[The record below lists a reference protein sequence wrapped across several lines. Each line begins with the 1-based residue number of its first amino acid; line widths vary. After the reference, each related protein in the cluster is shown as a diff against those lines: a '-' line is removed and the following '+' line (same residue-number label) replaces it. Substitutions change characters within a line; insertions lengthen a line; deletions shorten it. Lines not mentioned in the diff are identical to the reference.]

1 MGSFLREPVRRP
13 FRPSFRQ
20 TGTVVTEHRFPV
32 PLDHDDPDGPRI
44 EVFAR
49 EVVATAHAGRDDL
62 PWLLFLQGGPGYGAQ
77 RPSGREGWLDRALSD
92 YRVLLLDQRGTG
104 LSTPVSAR
112 RLAELGGPAEQ
123 ARYLTRFRADSIVL
137 DAELIRR
144 ELLGGTPWTILGQS
158 YGGFCVNTYLSF
170 APDGVREALVTGGT
184 PGLTATAEDV
194 YRRTYPRVAAKNAA
208 FYERY
213 PDDIDLVRDIARRVA
228 DHDERLPNG
237 RRLTVEGF
245 QSLGLMLGMGD
256 GADRMHYLLEL
267 AFADGGP
274 ELSEVFLEQVGTHL
288 SHTAAPIHLVL
299 HEPIY
304 AQGATPTGWA
314 AQRLRA
320 EFPEFAPDPDGRDP
334 LLFTGEMIYP
344 WMVADD
350 PSLAPLREA
359 ADLLAEHD
367 DWSALYDPARL
378 RGNDVPV
385 SAAVYHDDM
394 YVDFELSMET
404 VQSVGNAR
412 AWVTN
417 EWEHDGL
424 RVSGGQVLDR
434 LIRMSRGEA

>member
-1 MGSFLREPVRRP
+1 MR
-13 FRPSFRQ
+13 SFRQ
-20 TGTVVTEHRFPV
+20 TGTVVTGHRFLV
-32 PLDHDDPDGPRI
+32 PLDHDAPDGPRI

-49 EVVATAHAGRDDL
+49 EVVATAHAGRGDL
-62 PWLLFLQGGPGYGAQ
+62 PWLLFLQGGPGYGGPRFA
-77 RPSGREGWLDRALSD
+77 GREGWLDRALED

-104 LSTPVSAR
+104 LSTPVTAR
-112 RLAELGGPAEQ
+112 RVAALGKPEEQ
-123 ARYLTRFRADSIVL
+123 ARYLARFRADSIVL
-137 DAELIRR
+137 DAELVRR
-144 ELLGGTPWTILGQS
+144 ELLGDVPWTVLGQS
-158 YGGFCVNTYLSF
+158 FGGFCAHTYLSF
-170 APDGVREALVTGGT
+170 AAEGVREALVTGGT

-213 PDDIDLVRDIARRVA
+213 PDDVDLVRDIARRLA
-228 DHDERLPNG
+228 GHDERLPNG

-245 QSLGLMLGMGD
+245 QSLGLMLGTGT
-256 GADRMHYLLEL
+256 GADRLHYLLEL

-274 ELSEVFLEQVGTHL
+274 ELSPVFLEEVGTHL
-288 SHTAAPIHLVL
+288 SHTDAPIHIVL
-299 HEPIY
+299 HEPLY
-304 AQGATPTGWA
+304 AQGGQSTRWA

-320 EFPEFAPDPDGRDP
+320 EFPEFAPDPDGPGP

-359 ADLLAEHD
+359 ADLLAERA
-367 DWSALYDPARL
+367 DWPALYDPARL
-378 RGNDVPV
+378 RGNEVPV

-394 YVDFELSMET
+394 YVDFGLSMET
-404 VQSVGNAR
+404 IGAVPNAR

-417 EWEHDGL
+417 KWEHDGL
-424 RVSGGQVLDR
+424 RVSGGKVLDR